1 MNARIAALMV
11 AAAGIMA
18 ATVAPA
24 SAATVTAGGT
34 PSVTNGAGGVSCTT
48 VLNQPCVWQE
58 KDGGGGVVGVAQVSA
73 DPGQLTI
80 VKVEVRTQRAWGSP
94 WLPAASATTVTKGS
108 AKAVTPRVVTSD
120 LKMVCATAG
129 PALEAG
135 QQVTTCT
142 YPF

>member
-11 AAAGIMA
+11 AAAGITA
-18 ATVAPA
+18 ATALPA
-24 SAATVTAGGT
+24 SAVTVTAAGT
-34 PSVTNGAGGVSCTT
+34 TAGTTGAGAVSCTT

-58 KDGGGGVVGVAQVSA
+58 KDGGGFVGIAQVSA
-73 DPGQLTI
+73 EQNQLTV

-94 WLPAASATTVTKGS
+94 WVPAASATTITRGS
-108 AKAVTPRVVTSD
+108 AKAITPRVVTED
-120 LKMVCATAG
+120 LKMICATAG
-129 PALEAG
+129 PALEAA

>member
-11 AAAGIMA
+11 AAAGITA

-24 SAATVTAGGT
+24 SAATVTTGGT
-34 PSVTNGAGGVSCTT
+34 TSVTNGAGGVSCTT

-58 KDGGGGVVGVAQVSA
+58 KDGGGFVGVAQVSA

-108 AKAVTPRVVTSD
+108 ARAVTPRVVTGD

-129 PALEAG
+129 PALEAA